1 MHRHPPLFFQ
11 QDSHNVPL
19 TCLPRQARL
28 PRRASEQAPSWRPMN
43 HLHCE
48 AVSLTEVGSSWPKDA
63 QNGTHSASRLAHAGS
78 PIEERHDAA
87 GITKRPVHHA
97 LFALP
102 RSRPDLV
109 LKWSEAFSRP
119 PTNQLPRGSFGTG
132 VQTLSLHILEDITI
146 DPHRCER
153 NNLFSVGGAKVRIVH
168 STCAFIT
175 RSRRAAIRG
184 GAGLI
189 HCCIRPWRPLRSI
202 GLLTRRPNRLVV

>member
-1 MHRHPPLFFQ
+1 MHRQNRQGEDVVHRHPPLFFQ

-109 LKWSEAFSRP
+109 LTCTCLGLLFKAQLFVNESLSKPEKAYQHVPFKLFSR
-119 PTNQLPRGSFGTG
+119 
-132 VQTLSLHILEDITI
+132 
-146 DPHRCER
+146 CA
-153 NNLFSVGGAKVRIVH
+153 GAFKLY
-168 STCAFIT
+168 AW
-175 RSRRAAIRG
+175 AAK
-184 GAGLI
+184 
-189 HCCIRPWRPLRSI
+189 
-202 GLLTRRPNRLVV
+202 